1 VPPSGELYIRYSAT
15 DHGERDIPAGTE
27 YYLSPAIEILGS
39 GLGPGTARAD
49 TDQTVRVYVGNQGA
63 NAHTD
68 VNVQVYCTDWG
79 TSSGW
84 MQSLGGP
91 AGREVGPLTVVG
103 NAKWETNSEGVFDV
117 NWHPVAAELNGA
129 LTKHV
134 CLFANVYRPGDG
146 GAQSNPP
153 VFSVPTNQHHAQ
165 RNITLAAAIL
175 GSKIHFVLQATS
187 MVEEGGVFLL
197 EVAETPGR
205 LDPIDARQLAGTDW
219 FREAQGAIE
228 GGLPLHKRAAD
239 VRLEAEGQTGRR
251 LKLEL
256 EPGKQVPVVLGA
268 TPARPKEPGLHR
280 FSIVQRSAR
289 TGEVVAGAR
298 LLVATAPEK
307 LIPEELLKA
316 NES

>member
-27 YYLSPAIEILGS
+27 YWLSPAIEIIGS
-39 GLGPGTARAD
+39 GLGPGTARAGI
-49 TDQTVRVYVGNQGA
+49 DQTVRVYVGNQGA

-79 TSSGW
+79 TSGGW
-84 MQSLGGP
+84 LQSLGGP

-103 NAKWETNSEGVFDV
+103 NAKWDTNSEGVFDV
-117 NWHPVAAELNGA
+117 NWHPVSSELGGA
-129 LTKHV
+129 MTKHV

-146 GAQSNPP
+146 AAQSNPP
-153 VFSVPTNQHHAQ
+153 VFAVPTNQHHAQ
-165 RNITLAAAIL
+165 RNVTLAAAIM
-175 GSKIHFVLQATS
+175 GGNIRFVLQATNL
-187 MVEEGGVFLL
+187 VEEGGVFLL

-205 LDPIDARQLAGTDW
+205 LDRIDARQLAGTDW
-219 FREAQGAIE
+219 LGEAQGAV
-228 GGLPLHKRAAD
+228 GGKLPLHKRAGD
-239 VRLEAEGQTGRR
+239 LRLEAEGQKGRR

-268 TPARPKEPGLHR
+268 TPARPQEPGLHR

-289 TGEVVAGAR
+289 TGEIVAGAR
-298 LLVATAPEK
+298 LLVAALPEK
-307 LIPEELLKA
+307 LIPRELLEA
-316 NES
+316 NER